1 MIVRSAGY
9 HTGMDRRVRILDRQ
23 EVFHR
28 FFRIDEVRLQY
39 ERFDGSMSAPVS
51 RLIFQRGDSV
61 AVLPHDPVKRSV
73 LLCEQFRIPTY
84 EHGLGWLLEIPAGIV
99 EPGER
104 PEDCARRETEEEI
117 GYSVTTLRPIATIY
131 PSPGASSERI
141 HLFHAEVS
149 MRDDARTTGGVISE
163 GEDIRIV
170 SLAADEAI
178 AKARSG
184 QILDAK
190 TLIALQWLDRR
201 LA

>member
-99 EPGER
+99 
-104 PEDCARRETEEEI
+104 
-117 GYSVTTLRPIATIY
+117 
-131 PSPGASSERI
+131 
-141 HLFHAEVS
+141 
-149 MRDDARTTGGVISE
+149 
-163 GEDIRIV
+163 
-170 SLAADEAI
+170 
-178 AKARSG
+178 
-184 QILDAK
+184 
-190 TLIALQWLDRR
+190 
-201 LA
+201 